1 MPIQAQTTAHDA
13 ATPRMRADGTD
24 TATALVRHA
33 LQVEPVALV
42 PQLLTQSGNTIHR
55 VELADGRTVVLRVSP
70 QPAAFAHTT
79 PNLDV
84 LRALGLPV
92 QQVLAAGPAA
102 LDQSFVILN
111 WLDGF
116 DLKFA
121 LPAMR
126 ADQMAAVAERVA
138 DCQRRV
144 AGLPASR
151 GFGWAP
157 IGRDAT
163 HARWTDLFGAPAAAP
178 VAVEATPLN
187 HLRARLRA
195 VRATLEPYFSAC
207 TPVCFLDDL
216 TTRNVIV
223 DNGVLTGFID
233 LDFVCYGDPLLQVGT
248 TLAYL
253 AADVGDAGR
262 AYGDALVDCWSPRGD
277 ARRAM
282 YFYAGLWATGF
293 LAAAETAGDAW
304 RIRVLEPAARAL
316 LDAAEAC

>member
-1 MPIQAQTTAHDA
+1 MAIQIRTTAHDA
-13 ATPRMRADGTD
+13 ASPRMRADGAD
-24 TATALVRHA
+24 TAAALVRHA
-33 LQVEPVALV
+33 LQIEPVSLV

-70 QPAAFAHTT
+70 QPAAFAHTA
-79 PNLDV
+79 PNLDA

-102 LDQSFVILN
+102 SGQSFVILN

-126 ADQMAAVAERVA
+126 ADQMAAVAERVT
-138 DCQRRV
+138 DCQQRV

-157 IGRDAT
+157 IGRDAA
-163 HARWTDLFGAPAAAP
+163 HARWTDLFGAPASAP
-178 VAVEATPLN
+178 AAVEATPLN

-195 VRATLEPYFSAC
+195 MRATLEPYFAAC

-223 DNGVLTGFID
+223 DNGTLSGFID

-262 AYGDALVDCWSPRGD
+262 AYGDALVDCRSPSGD

-293 LAAAETAGDAW
+293 LASAETAGDAW
-304 RIRVLEPAARAL
+304 RIRMLEPAAGAL

>member
-1 MPIQAQTTAHDA
+1 MAIQIRTTAHDA
-13 ATPRMRADGTD
+13 ASPRMRTGSAD
-24 TATALVRHA
+24 TAAALVWHA
-33 LQVEPVALV
+33 LQIEPVSLV

-55 VELADGRTVVLRVSP
+55 VELTDGRTVVLRVSP
-70 QPAAFAHTT
+70 QPAAFAHTAS
-79 PNLDV
+79 NLDA

-102 LDQSFVILN
+102 PGQSFVILN

-126 ADQMAAVAERVA
+126 ADQMAAVAARVT
-138 DCQRRV
+138 DCQQRV

-157 IGRDAT
+157 IGRNAA
-163 HARWTDLFGAPAAAP
+163 HARWTDLFGAPASAP
-178 VAVEATPLN
+178 DAVEATPLN

-195 VRATLEPYFSAC
+195 MRATLEPYFAAC

-223 DNGVLTGFID
+223 DNGTLSGFID

-262 AYGDALVDCWSPRGD
+262 AYGDALVDCWSPSGD

-304 RIRVLEPAARAL
+304 RIRMLEPAARAL

>member
-1 MPIQAQTTAHDA
+1 MSIQTLTTAHDA
-13 ATPRMRADGTD
+13 ATSSTRTDGAD
-24 TATALVRHA
+24 TAAALVQRA
-33 LQVEPVALV
+33 LQVEPTALV

-55 VELADGRTVVLRVSP
+55 VELADGRTVVLRVSS
-70 QPAAFAHTT
+70 QPAAYAHTEA
-79 PNLDV
+79 NLAA

-92 QQVLAAGPAA
+92 QQVLAAGTAA
-102 LDQSFVILN
+102 PGRSFVILN

-157 IGRDAT
+157 IGRDAA
-163 HARWTDLFGAPAAAP
+163 HARWTDLFGAPADAS

-187 HLRARLRA
+187 QLRARLRA
-195 VRATLEPYFSAC
+195 VRATLEPYFAAC

-223 DNGVLTGFID
+223 DDGALSGFID

-262 AYGDALVDCWSPRGD
+262 AYGDALVDCWSPSGD

-293 LAAAETAGDAW
+293 LASAEAAGDAW

-316 LDAAEAC
+316 LDAAEAD

>member
-1 MPIQAQTTAHDA
+1 MSIQTLTTAHDA
-13 ATPRMRADGTD
+13 ATSSTRTDGAD
-24 TATALVRHA
+24 TAAALVQRA
-33 LQVEPVALV
+33 LHVEPTALV

-55 VELADGRTVVLRVSP
+55 VELADGRTVVLRVSS
-70 QPAAFAHTT
+70 QPAAYAHTEA
-79 PNLDV
+79 NLAA

-92 QQVLAAGPAA
+92 QQVLAAGTAA
-102 LDQSFVILN
+102 PGRSFVILN

-157 IGRDAT
+157 IGRDAA
-163 HARWTDLFGAPAAAP
+163 HARWTDLFGAPADAS

-187 HLRARLRA
+187 QLRARLRA
-195 VRATLEPYFSAC
+195 VRATLEPYFAAC

-223 DNGVLTGFID
+223 DDGALSGFID

-262 AYGDALVDCWSPRGD
+262 AYGDALVDCWSPSGD

-282 YFYAGLWATGF
+282 YFYAGLWTTGF
-293 LAAAETAGDAW
+293 LASAEAAGDAW

-316 LDAAEAC
+316 LDAAEAD